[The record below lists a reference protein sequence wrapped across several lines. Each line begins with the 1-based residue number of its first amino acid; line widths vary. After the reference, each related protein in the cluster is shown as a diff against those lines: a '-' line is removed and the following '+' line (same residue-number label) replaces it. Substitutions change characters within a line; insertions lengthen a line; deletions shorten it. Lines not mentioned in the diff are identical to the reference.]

1 MPKYRR
7 RTPFLFSRM
16 VIIMDF
22 RILLEK
28 ITPVLKLI
36 ARKHLLTSLYS
47 EEDLYQEMCL
57 YLWQHYAHGLPIG
70 INESYVIKG
79 CEFHIQNF
87 LRKGRP
93 KVIFSSIDELTAPD
107 GPTLGEILEDK
118 KSVSGSKIDNE
129 LTIDEIKG
137 MDLTYKERAVLS
149 CLLKGN
155 TVREAASELGI
166 SHVMVLKHKKAIIKK
181 YRRKRLPR

>member
-1 MPKYRR
+1 
-7 RTPFLFSRM
+7 
-16 VIIMDF
+16 MDF

-28 ITPVLKLI
+28 ITPALRFI
-36 ARKHLLTSLYS
+36 ARKHLLLCFYD

-57 YLWQHYAHGLPIG
+57 YLWQHYGHGLPIG

-93 KVIFSSIDELTAPD
+93 KVSLSSLDELISPE
-107 GPTLGEILEDK
+107 GLTLGDILEDK
-118 KSVSGSKIDNE
+118 KEGFGSGMENRLS
-129 LTIDEIKG
+129 IDEIKN
-137 MDLTYKERAVLS
+137 MRLTDKERSVLS
-149 CLLKGN
+149 YLLKGC
-155 TVREAASELGI
+155 TIREAAGQMGI

-181 YRRKRLPR
+181 WNKKI

>member
-1 MPKYRR
+1 
-7 RTPFLFSRM
+7 
-16 VIIMDF
+16 MDF

-28 ITPVLKLI
+28 ITPALKFI
-36 ARKHLLTSLYS
+36 ARKHLLYS
-47 EEDLYQEMCL
+47 AYDEEDLYQEMCL
-57 YLWQHYAHGLPIG
+57 YLWQHYGYGLPIG

-93 KVIFSSIDELTAPD
+93 KVIFSSLDELVVPN

-118 KSVSGSKIDNE
+118 RDNFTSNPENTLTVDE
-129 LTIDEIKG
+129 LKTMG
-137 MDLTYKERAVLS
+137 LTEKERSVLS
-149 CLLKGN
+149 LLLKGY
-155 TVREAASELGI
+155 TVREAARQMEV

-181 YRRKRLPR
+181 WHKQRLPKG